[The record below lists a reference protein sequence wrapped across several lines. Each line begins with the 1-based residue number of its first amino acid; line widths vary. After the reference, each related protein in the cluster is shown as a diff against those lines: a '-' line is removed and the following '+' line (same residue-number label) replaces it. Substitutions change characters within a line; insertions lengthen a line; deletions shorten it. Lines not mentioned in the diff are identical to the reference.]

1 MTEQE
6 YKEKLQVREQL
17 SQLDRLRVL
26 EYEVLQIKEQLKRSK
41 EILHVEGSSY
51 K

>member
-6 YKEKLQVREQL
+6 YKEKIQVREQL

-26 EYEVLQIKEQLKRSK
+26 EYELQKLAKDVNWIHEQMGNVKA
-41 EILHVEGSSY
+41 
-51 K
+51 